1 MGGILKSLCKNTS
14 TVLCVFWKLKLPSL
28 HLWQSGG
35 LVLRRKRCLS
45 DPQALSLSLQTCL
58 LSLWGSYDPVLLIL
72 HRSQKYLIFFSL
84 QCLTFY
90 RHFFWE
96 DLLLVTQHFKGKRV
110 WGSRLPG
117 RVCFLLC
124 SLCHEPF
131 VLLFAAL
138 DKRHTVSEWLYNPYS
153 HWYFWSCLRLWT
165 DGGNTGYK

>member
-1 MGGILKSLCKNTS
+1 MQKYQCCVYFENCTCDSQEALSWGGRGVYLILKLSHSAYRCAFSPSGVVMTQYCLFS
-14 TVLCVFWKLKLPSL
+14 TEVKSIK
-28 HLWQSGG
+28 
-35 LVLRRKRCLS
+35 K
-45 DPQALSLSLQTCL
+45 
-58 LSLWGSYDPVLLIL
+58 I
-72 HRSQKYLIFFSL
+72 FSL

-90 RHFFWE
+90 RHFFW
-96 DLLLVTQHFKGKRV
+96 DLLLVTQHFKGRQV

-138 DKRHTVSEWLYNPYS
+138 DFRHTVSEWLYNPYS
-153 HWYFWSCLRLWT
+153 HWHFWSCLRLWT